1 MSVSLDDTIILHGG
15 GDKKLIEER
24 CAEVCGWL
32 FSLIPYLCSKFL
44 FSVLFTRMNCL
55 PIFLINNFDT
65 LEMHLVLHA
74 WVKSQF

>member
-32 FSLIPYLCSKFL
+32 FSLIPYLFSKVL
-44 FSVLFTRMNCL
+44 FSVLFPWMNCL

-65 LEMHLVLHA
+65 LETHLVLHA
-74 WVKSQF
+74 LVKSQF